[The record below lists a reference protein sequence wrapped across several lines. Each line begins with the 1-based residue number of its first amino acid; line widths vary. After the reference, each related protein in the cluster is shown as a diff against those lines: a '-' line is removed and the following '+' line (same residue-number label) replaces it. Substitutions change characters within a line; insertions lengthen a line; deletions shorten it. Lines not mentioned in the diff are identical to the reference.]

1 MAKNKFLKTILG
13 LSIGALAITATV
25 SLIQKINKPGK
36 EPSISVPSIPIP
48 EQEERKNLATFDFV
62 TTSDNVSLD
71 TQEKVIA
78 FMSATTTNDK
88 ASIFGTLLETEI
100 EENNVKKTTSYAIK
114 LFQSKELGLRVGSS
128 SALGGL
134 GISMNDGFTF
144 NHARVSATNYHR
156 LKTAAEEDG
165 TFNYSKNANGSS
177 YTLNSKPVSL
187 PANADLKVA
196 DDVIETTFEFAVEQN
211 QLIIAGTSGRPC
223 ILSLELW
230 TE

>member
-1 MAKNKFLKTILG
+1 MAKKNLLKTILG
-13 LSIGALAITATV
+13 ISIGALAITATV
-25 SLIQKINKPGK
+25 SLIQKLNKPGK
-36 EPSISVPSIPIP
+36 EPSISVPSIP
-48 EQEERKNLATFDFV
+48 EQEERKNLATFNFV

-78 FMSATTTNDK
+78 FMSATTTNNK
-88 ASIFGTLLETEI
+88 ASIFGTLLETEV
-100 EENNVKKTTSYAIK
+100 EENNVKRTTPYAIK

-196 DDVIETTFEFAVEQN
+196 DDVIETTFEFETEQN
-211 QLIIAGTSGRPC
+211 TLTIAGTSGRPC

>member
-1 MAKNKFLKTILG
+1 MAKKNLLKTILG
-13 LSIGALAITATV
+13 ISIGALAITATV
-25 SLIQKINKPGK
+25 SLIQKINKPDK
-36 EPSISVPSIPIP
+36 EPSISVPSVSA
-48 EQEERKNLATFDFV
+48 EQEQKKSLATFNFV
-62 TTSDNVSLD
+62 TNSDNVSLD
-71 TQEKVIA
+71 TQGKVIA

-88 ASIFGTLLETEI
+88 ASIFGTLLEI
-100 EENNVKKTTSYAIK
+100 EVEQNGVKQNAPYAIK

-128 SALGGL
+128 GALGGL

-144 NHARVSATNYHR
+144 NRAKVKAVNYHR

-165 TFNYSKNANGSS
+165 TFNYNKQSNGSS

-187 PANADLKVA
+187 PTNANLKVA
-196 DDVIETTFEFAVEQN
+196 DDVIETTFEFAAEQN